1 MTAIAEK
8 IAASGPLSIK
18 GSKEAI
24 DRGLA
29 LSLEEAL
36 KLELSIYDKVA
47 NSEDAEDGLSAFLEK
62 RKPVFRGK

>member
-1 MTAIAEK
+1 
-8 IAASGPLSIK
+8 LSIK